1 MTRDIAR
8 HSPKIIVI
16 GAGVAGMAT
25 GVYAQMSGFSSRI
38 FEMHVLPGGC
48 CTSWSRK
55 GYIFDYCI
63 EWLIGTGAGNDANQV
78 WRELGA
84 LDGKQITDFPIFNR
98 VVDAHGRAVT
108 FYNDPDRLERHLL
121 EVSPEDRK
129 PIRAFCAD
137 VRRFVKLSLYPFL
150 KPWAL
155 MTWRERLA
163 LIRDVL
169 PGFRL
174 FWRSAATPMEKF
186 CRRLKSPLLQRAFPN
201 IFSQDPEGFPLLPY
215 LFTLACAY
223 NRNCGVPEGGSL
235 GLAKSIE
242 ERYRS
247 LGGEI
252 HYRTRVAKILTEN
265 DRAVGVELADGS
277 RHLADVVVSACDGA
291 TTIYQM
297 LGGRYVDKTI
307 DKLFKEL
314 LVQPKLTYP
323 GAMSVFL
330 GVNRD
335 DFTDEAHSTTY
346 LLDDADAAS
355 LPVALQ
361 RSLVVQHRSRYS
373 RGFAPPGKS
382 VLHCSYFTDFAYW
395 KRLRVEDRARYR
407 AEKTRVA
414 GFVQAFLER
423 RYPGLRDRT
432 EIVNVTSPATMERY
446 TGNHGGSILAWKAF
460 TEAEDLG
467 NLVVNKHGMRL
478 PGLAGFYMAGQW
490 ITGGGLIRAA
500 SSGRFVTQ
508 FICRDLG
515 HPFRASQSG
524 GASGEAAAWHNS
536 RLGEMPLLDEEVPEL
551 SPANG

>member
-1 MTRDIAR
+1 MTRPRIL
-8 HSPKIIVI
+8 II

-25 GVYAQMSGFSSRI
+25 GAYAQMNGFDSTI

-63 EWLIGTGAGNDANQV
+63 EWLIGTGGGNDANRV

-84 LDGKQITDFPIFNR
+84 LDGKPVTDFPIFNR
-98 VVDAHGRAVT
+98 VVDEHGRAVT

-121 EVSPEDRK
+121 EVSPQDAR

-137 VRRFVKLSLYPFL
+137 LRRFTRLQLYPFL

-155 MTWRERLA
+155 MTWRERLR
-163 LIRDVL
+163 LVVDIL
-169 PGFRL
+169 PAFRL
-174 FWRSAATPMEKF
+174 FWRSAATQMDKY
-186 CRRLKSPLLQRAFPN
+186 CARLASPLLRRAFPN
-201 IFSQDPEGFPLLPY
+201 IFSQDPGGFPLLPY
-215 LFTLACAY
+215 LFTLACAH

-242 ERYRS
+242 DRYCA
-247 LGGEI
+247 LGGQI
-252 HYRTRVAKILTEN
+252 QYRTRVARILTEG
-265 DRAVGVELADGS
+265 DRAVGVELADGTQH
-277 RHLADVVVSACDGA
+277 RADIVVSACDGA
-291 TTIYQM
+291 TAIYQM
-297 LGGRYVDKTI
+297 LGGRYVDRTI
-307 DKLFKEL
+307 DRLFKEL
-314 LVQPKLTYP
+314 LPRPELTYP

-330 GVNRD
+330 GVNGD
-335 DFTDEAHSTTY
+335 DPGDDAHSTTY
-346 LLDDADAAS
+346 LLDDTDAAA
-355 LPVALQ
+355 LPMVAQ

-382 VLHCSYFTDFAYW
+382 VMHCSYFTDFAYW
-395 KRLRVEDRARYR
+395 KRLRIEDRARYR
-407 AEKTRVA
+407 REKTRVA
-414 GFVQAFLER
+414 SFVQDFLER
-423 RYPGLRDRT
+423 RYPGLRART

-467 NLVVNKHGMRL
+467 NVVVNKHGMKL

-500 SSGRFVTQ
+500 SSGRFVMQ
-508 FICRDLG
+508 FICRDLAR
-515 HPFRASQSG
+515 PFGTSESLG
-524 GASGEAAAWHNS
+524 SAAWQAS
-536 RLGEMPLLDEEVPEL
+536 RIDALALPQLDDEPPEL
-551 SPANG
+551 SPAING